1 MILNLIEND
10 FFNVTLA
17 AWDDQFKAHSYFM
30 NMRNINQE
38 HQSEGSEFKIIMY
51 YVTLSL
57 AEAT

>member
-30 NMRNINQE
+30 SMRNINQE
-38 HQSEGSEFKIIMY
+38 HQSEASEFKIIM
-51 YVTLSL
+51 
-57 AEAT
+57 